1 MENINPCNIQRSLGE
16 IRCLFCFV
24 YLTLIVLLFLYM
36 VFLRNKNGLWLLKQT
51 PTCQG
56 GKEAFGLIERSSSF
70 FLFKVKQISD
80 PHGDDEEAWSSCLQT
95 GRPSL
100 SYLCVEVWGF
110 IRSSSFSFDQER
122 GPEVSCCPAVL
133 GDVDPYW
140 GVYECVTFTLFA
152 LMYITMSRYSKFILN
167 KYR

>member
-70 FLFKVKQISD
+70 FYSKSNKSAILMVMMRRRD
-80 PHGDDEEAWSSCLQT
+80 PPACRLEGRHSVFSVRRFEVSLGSFLSSVFGQ
-95 GRPSL
+95 
-100 SYLCVEVWGF
+100 
-110 IRSSSFSFDQER
+110 DR
-122 GPEVSCCPAVL
+122 GPEVSSCPAVL
-133 GDVDPYW
+133 GDVDPY
-140 GVYECVTFTLFA
+140 
-152 LMYITMSRYSKFILN
+152 
-167 KYR
+167 

>member
-70 FLFKVKQISD
+70 FYSKSNKSAILMVMMRRRVPPACRLK
-80 PHGDDEEAWSSCLQT
+80 
-95 GRPSL
+95 PSL
-100 SYLCVEVWGF
+100 SCLCAEVWGF
-110 IRSSSFSFDQER
+110 IRKFSSSVLVKNVVQKSLPAQLCWVMSILT
-122 GPEVSCCPAVL
+122 EVYMNVWRSPCLHLC
-133 GDVDPYW
+133 
-140 GVYECVTFTLFA
+140 T
-152 LMYITMSRYSKFILN
+152 
-167 KYR
+167 